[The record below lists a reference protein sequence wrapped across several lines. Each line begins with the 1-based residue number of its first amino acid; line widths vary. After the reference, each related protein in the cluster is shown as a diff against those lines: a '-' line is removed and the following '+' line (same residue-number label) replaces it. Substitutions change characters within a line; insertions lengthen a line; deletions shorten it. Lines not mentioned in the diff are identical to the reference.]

1 MNNTDKDTE
10 PKIVINGNKVIAV
23 NCPDGASARELGA
36 ERIREID
43 KRVAEIKAERTALNR
58 QKHMLLRWLAEAPLH
73 AEGVASS

>member
-1 MNNTDKDTE
+1 MNTKNKDTE
-10 PKIVINGNKVIAV
+10 PKIKIDGYKVTVAT
-23 NCPDGASARELGA
+23 RELAA
-36 ERIREID
+36 EHIRAID